1 MLATPVLD
9 KEVVEKELLVDD
21 CKLYLGSVAQFDS
34 TDLCQDSPSAAESEE
49 RGVHWATSIDLPANS
64 AIKQ

>member
-21 CKLYLGSVAQFDS
+21 CKLHLGSVAQFDS

-49 RGVHWATSIDLPANS
+49 RGVH
-64 AIKQ
+64 